1 MTMPVLQD
9 IRLGKFES
17 SSHPLATLYLNLI
30 CRGIR
35 ENDEAAEATLA
46 AWREQY
52 CDANRP
58 QKGDAVE

>member
-1 MTMPVLQD
+1 MFY
-9 IRLGKFES
+9 INK
-17 SSHPLATLYLNLI
+17 I
-30 CRGIR
+30 CKEIK

-52 CDANRP
+52 CDADRP

>member
-1 MTMPVLQD
+1 M
-9 IRLGKFES
+9 
-17 SSHPLATLYLNLI
+17 ATLYLNLI

-35 ENDEAAEATLA
+35 ENDEAAEAKLA

-52 CDANRP
+52 CDADRP